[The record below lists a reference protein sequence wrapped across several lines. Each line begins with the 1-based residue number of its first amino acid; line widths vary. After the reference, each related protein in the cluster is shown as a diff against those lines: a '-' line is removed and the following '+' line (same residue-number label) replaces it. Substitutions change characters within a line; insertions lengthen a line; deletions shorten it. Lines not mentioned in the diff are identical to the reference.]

1 MKKVFFLLLIP
12 LLYLQLQAQPASGPP
27 RIVFQMVSGDTLAH
41 KALMRQLG
49 NITSLQPDLQI
60 EVICHGPGLEMV
72 QKDRSQVA
80 DRIGQYVAKG
90 VRFSACEFSMKER
103 KVSKE
108 QILEGVDYIP
118 SAILHI
124 ARRQA
129 EGWSYI
135 KSGF

>member
-1 MKKVFFLLLIP
+1 MKRTFSVLLL
-12 LLYLQLQAQPASGPP
+12 LLAAGFAVAQTAQQPP
-27 RIVFQMVSGDTLAH
+27 RIVFQMMTGDTLAH

-49 NITSLQPDLQI
+49 NITSLQPDVRI
-60 EVICHGPGLEMV
+60 EVVCHGPGLDMV
-72 QKDRSQVA
+72 HQQHSVVA
-80 DRIGQYVAKG
+80 DRIKQFHARG
-90 VRFSACEFSMKER
+90 VQFSACEFSMKER

-108 QILEGVDYIP
+108 QILSDVGFVP

-124 ARRQA
+124 AKRQD